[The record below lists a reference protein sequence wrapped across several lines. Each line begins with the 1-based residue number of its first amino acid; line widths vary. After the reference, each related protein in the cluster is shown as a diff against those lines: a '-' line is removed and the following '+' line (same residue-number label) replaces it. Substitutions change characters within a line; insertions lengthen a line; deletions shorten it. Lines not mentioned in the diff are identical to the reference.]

1 MAEIAASI
9 DRNRHGPG
17 QTPATKASW
26 ELPVSGAPEST
37 PDLSDALSMRLE
49 GGVEAASL
57 ARRALARLRG
67 DIDPPVMETM
77 RLLVTELVGNSV
89 RHAGAKTV
97 GLKVLVTD
105 SSLWT
110 EVTDEGPGFE
120 PEQPRREGG
129 QDTGWGLFLVERL
142 ADRWGVL
149 RDGPQT
155 RVWFELKRAA

>member
-1 MAEIAASI
+1 
-9 DRNRHGPG
+9 
-17 QTPATKASW
+17 
-26 ELPVSGAPEST
+26 VSGAPEST

-89 RHAGAKTV
+89 RHAGAETV

-120 PEQPRREGG
+120 PERPRREGG